1 MSTPDPH
8 HPGKIA
14 ATIPSVASSA
24 APGGAAGTPGSPD
37 GPVEVSALLS
47 QANDSNDAMEDL
59 FVRVTQ
65 TASIAAR
72 TTAAARLTEC
82 AARQDKN
89 AWRIIQA
96 EHPHRTEPRPRQVLT
111 AFGLTALDGVACYFG
126 AQALDGSQ
134 AETLVWTGLFLILLA
149 AGEVGLDLLRDRP
162 GQGWRVLAGALT
174 AFVGGLGVL
183 RMAFFTA
190 TGPGSLLPAI
200 VGAALLSATTGGFLY
215 LGYRALRMAETT
227 RAWQARRTAQRAAR
241 LARAAQ
247 ATAQNWTAEANRLA
261 DAYLCQLR
269 PLLLRRYPV
278 SQQVR
283 LEQEIRD
290 YLLGRE
296 ER

>member
-1 MSTPDPH
+1 
-8 HPGKIA
+8 
-14 ATIPSVASSA
+14 
-24 APGGAAGTPGSPD
+24 
-37 GPVEVSALLS
+37 
-47 QANDSNDAMEDL
+47 
-59 FVRVTQ
+59 
-65 TASIAAR
+65 
-72 TTAAARLTEC
+72 
-82 AARQDKN
+82 
-89 AWRIIQA
+89 
-96 EHPHRTEPRPRQVLT
+96 
-111 AFGLTALDGVACYFG
+111 
-126 AQALDGSQ
+126 
-134 AETLVWTGLFLILLA
+134 
-149 AGEVGLDLLRDRP
+149 
-162 GQGWRVLAGALT
+162 
-174 AFVGGLGVL
+174 
-183 RMAFFTA
+183 MAFFTA
-190 TGPGSLLPAI
+190 TGSGSLLPAI